1 MAQRKPLTTL
11 QSIYESIKD
20 LLSAIKPKLDK
31 VKGAQSAVVKD
42 LHQVASLA
50 QSFTE
55 RRAKSSKQ
63 RVEWADNLDQ
73 EGVYLWNISGL
84 VRKSP
89 DEHDT
94 DTLALV
100 AGLRL
105 AGFRLVEAGLEPN
118 PEIATLVHVLQL
130 ASKAGASLSEHGS
143 KDAAATVL
151 SSAAKYEDMLKGSD
165 DPTGAHRQ
173 SKACATV
180 VFLSTRMEAAWK
192 EGNHSM
198 AEYMAQ
204 RITDDDEQRL
214 ALLPPHQRELLAIKL
229 HNIGKSMLK
238 GDSRQNGSV
247 TDGAKAQDAVKW
259 LQKSYTIV
267 EQLEGPDTPGI
278 AELKIAILR
287 SLARAYFLSSASIPE
302 NLSRAE
308 ATLQELIPT
317 IDASKQHA
325 SSEYLELRWQRL
337 AILKRRKA
345 GDPAIIDAFRSIID
359 NMSFSETSVTESVF
373 RLLGDVMPERP
384 FFLLTP
390 GSVLQE
396 LRTLNYRHALATTVN
411 QYCLERAVECHKSG
425 SNYVDRLLLSLIF
438 HCSKDDDHARA
449 MSDLETAFNH
459 LHQAD
464 HVLPSVPTT
473 ACLTLIWQYGDR
485 DYRAKKWTNA
495 ADWYIA
501 GSHQVFRST
510 RPESSSKCLRKA
522 ALCYMEQREFAK
534 ATSVIR
540 RCPTNEATTHY
551 IVFLIAVHQGLDDEA
566 IRAVQDMVKAPDFD
580 RRMLL
585 LATQLSHDMDMKTL
599 LLSVLQSLL
608 RTLKFADGGETA
620 VEAMTLLRCIIRL
633 ILKLLVQPG
642 INRRAVLTDALV
654 EHFQTAKT
662 LTEAA
667 CTQKAFSIINKDVSW
682 LWRTAYNTAIQ
693 ACAEWEDANE
703 KISELFEIARDLLR
717 ICCEESTI
725 DVDGDLHLYL
735 LNASFSA
742 LCGRVFA
749 TRAKAASE
757 GAADDFRT
765 VASDIKTCKTTI
777 NSVMNKKKIV
787 AVDDVRRVKYFLHIL
802 RIFQSESLANL
813 KEWDELLE
821 VIAEITQSDELAI
834 ETYEAIADILWTDKD
849 CPVNG
854 TVSIDFLFSSKLQ
867 PHSTHQVLYAAL
879 EAILHASLNHG
890 SLSVEKFAR
899 WLRAICTIILS
910 RNTIAD
916 RAKAIGYVEQ
926 AVTVMEE
933 HQAGEDHYPMD
944 ERQWLLS
951 TSYNTGIECLQFVS
965 IVNDLFRRFRYLYVF
980 FMSVL
985 RRLMKPSDGSNQLPW
1000 CAGLFLTVGA
1010 LQTRQVE
1017 STSTAS
1023 TVMRAQLTIC
1033 TRSDFGDIR
1042 PPPGSVLETSNRK
1055 TRPFNEPSTSLL
1067 RTMLDRLDPFLFSC
1081 WTSR

>member
-1 MAQRKPLTTL
+1 MAQRKPLPAL

-89 DEHDT
+89 DEHDI

-214 ALLPPHQRELLAIKL
+214 TLLPPHQRELLAIKL

-247 TDGAKAQDAVKW
+247 TDGTKAQDAVKW

-287 SLARAYFLSSASIPE
+287 SLARAYFLSSASNPE

-359 NMSFSETSVTESVF
+359 NMSFSETSVTEFVF
-373 RLLGDVMPERP
+373 RLLGDVMPEHTV
-384 FFLLTP
+384 FLLTP
-390 GSVLQE
+390 SSVLQE
-396 LRTLNYRHALATTVN
+396 LRTLNHRHALATTVN

-551 IVFLIAVHQGLDDEA
+551 IVLLIAVHQA

-585 LATQLSHDMDMKTL
+585 LATQLSHDVDMKTL

-633 ILKLLVQPG
+633 ILKLLVEPG
-642 INRRAVLTDALV
+642 IVRRAVLTDALV

-682 LWRTAYNTAIQ
+682 LWRTAYNAAIQ
-693 ACAEWEDANE
+693 ACTEWEDANE
-703 KISELFEIARDLLR
+703 KISDLFEIARDLLR
-717 ICCEESTI
+717 VCCEESTI

-757 GAADDFRT
+757 GAADVTAHHQDFRT
-765 VASDIKTCKTTI
+765 VASDINICKTTI

-821 VIAEITQSDELAI
+821 VIAEITESDELAV

-849 CPVNG
+849 CPVN
-854 TVSIDFLFSSKLQ
+854 
-867 PHSTHQVLYAAL
+867 VLYAAL

-926 AVTVMEE
+926 AATVMEE
-933 HQAGEDHYPMD
+933 HQAGEDPYPMD

-965 IVNDLFRRFRYLYVF
+965 
-980 FMSVL
+980 MS
-985 RRLMKPSDGSNQLPW
+985 N
-1000 CAGLFLTVGA
+1000 
-1010 LQTRQVE
+1010 
-1017 STSTAS
+1017 
-1023 TVMRAQLTIC
+1023 
-1033 TRSDFGDIR
+1033 
-1042 PPPGSVLETSNRK
+1042 N
-1055 TRPFNEPSTSLL
+1055 PF
-1067 RTMLDRLDPFLFSC
+1067 
-1081 WTSR
+1081 

>member
-1 MAQRKPLTTL
+1 MEAKMQRPR
-11 QSIYESIKD
+11 
-20 LLSAIKPKLDK
+20 
-31 VKGAQSAVVKD
+31 
-42 LHQVASLA
+42 
-50 QSFTE
+50 F
-55 RRAKSSKQ
+55 
-63 RVEWADNLDQ
+63 
-73 EGVYLWNISGL
+73 YL
-84 VRKSP
+84 V
-89 DEHDT
+89 
-94 DTLALV
+94 
-100 AGLRL
+100 LR
-105 AGFRLVEAGLEPN
+105 RLVMSRRS
-118 PEIATLVHVLQL
+118 IFR
-130 ASKAGASLSEHGS
+130 
-143 KDAAATVL
+143 
-151 SSAAKYEDMLKGSD
+151 SAWLIKRKCGGGQYEDMLKGSD

-204 RITDDDEQRL
+204 RITGTIITSHSIGMLASAEILIHVMLSDDDEQRL
-214 ALLPPHQRELLAIKL
+214 TLLPPHQRELLAIKL

-247 TDGAKAQDAVKW
+247 TDGTKAQDAVKW

-287 SLARAYFLSSASIPE
+287 SLARAYFLSSASNPE

-359 NMSFSETSVTESVF
+359 NMSFSETSVT
-373 RLLGDVMPERP
+373 D
-384 FFLLTP
+384 
-390 GSVLQE
+390 VLQE
-396 LRTLNYRHALATTVN
+396 LRTLNHRHALATTVN

-551 IVFLIAVHQGLDDEA
+551 IVLLIAVHQGLDDEA

-585 LATQLSHDMDMKTL
+585 LATQLSHDVDMKTL

-633 ILKLLVQPG
+633 ILKLLVEPG
-642 INRRAVLTDALV
+642 ANRAVLTDALV

-682 LWRTAYNTAIQ
+682 LWRTAYNAAIQ
-693 ACAEWEDANE
+693 ACTEWEDANE
-703 KISELFEIARDLLR
+703 KISDLFEIARDLLR
-717 ICCEESTI
+717 VCCEESTI

-765 VASDIKTCKTTI
+765 VASDINICKTTI

-821 VIAEITQSDELAI
+821 VIAEITESDELAV

-849 CPVNG
+849 CPVN
-854 TVSIDFLFSSKLQ
+854 
-867 PHSTHQVLYAAL
+867 VLYAAL

-926 AVTVMEE
+926 AATVMEE
-933 HQAGEDHYPMD
+933 HQAGEDPYPMD

-951 TSYNTGIECLQFVS
+951 TSYNTGIECLHASSLDEAKRWFESATVVCRFVPDGRS
-965 IVNDLFRRFRYLYVF
+965 LANKISETYAHLLARY
-980 FMSVL
+980 S
-985 RRLMKPSDGSNQLPW
+985 
-1000 CAGLFLTVGA
+1000 
-1010 LQTRQVE
+1010 
-1017 STSTAS
+1017 
-1023 TVMRAQLTIC
+1023 
-1033 TRSDFGDIR
+1033 
-1042 PPPGSVLETSNRK
+1042 ETSK
-1055 TRPFNEPSTSLL
+1055 AK
-1067 RTMLDRLDPFLFSC
+1067 D
-1081 WTSR
+1081 

>member
-1 MAQRKPLTTL
+1 MAQRKPLPAL

-89 DEHDT
+89 DEHDI

-118 PEIATLVHVLQL
+118 PEIASKMSLCPRGPNETAKDSRSQHWFTFSSWQARQELHYQNMEAKMQRPRFYLVLRRLVM
-130 ASKAGASLSEHGS
+130 SRRSIFR
-143 KDAAATVL
+143 
-151 SSAAKYEDMLKGSD
+151 SAWLIKRKCGGGQYEDMLKGSD

-204 RITDDDEQRL
+204 RITGTIITSHSIDDDEQRL
-214 ALLPPHQRELLAIKL
+214 TLLPPHQ
-229 HNIGKSMLK
+229 SMLK

-247 TDGAKAQDAVKW
+247 TDGTKAQDAVKW

-287 SLARAYFLSSASIPE
+287 SLARAYFLSSASNPE

-359 NMSFSETSVTESVF
+359 NMSFSETSVTEFVF
-373 RLLGDVMPERP
+373 RLLGDVMPEHTV
-384 FFLLTP
+384 FLLTP
-390 GSVLQE
+390 SSVLQE
-396 LRTLNYRHALATTVN
+396 LRTLNHRHALATTVN

-551 IVFLIAVHQGLDDEA
+551 IVLLIAVHQGLDDEA

-585 LATQLSHDMDMKTL
+585 LATQLSHDVDMKTL

-608 RTLKFADGGETA
+608 RTLK
-620 VEAMTLLRCIIRL
+620 
-633 ILKLLVQPG
+633 
-642 INRRAVLTDALV
+642 AVLTDALV

-682 LWRTAYNTAIQ
+682 LWRTAYNAAIQ
-693 ACAEWEDANE
+693 ACTEWEDANE
-703 KISELFEIARDLLR
+703 KISDLFEIARDSQLLR
-717 ICCEESTI
+717 VCCEESTI

-765 VASDIKTCKTTI
+765 VASDINICKTTI

-821 VIAEITQSDELAI
+821 VIAEITQSDELAV

-849 CPVNG
+849 CPVN
-854 TVSIDFLFSSKLQ
+854 
-867 PHSTHQVLYAAL
+867 VLYAAL

-926 AVTVMEE
+926 AATVMEE
-933 HQAGEDHYPMD
+933 HQAGEDPYPMD

-965 IVNDLFRRFRYLYVF
+965 
-980 FMSVL
+980 MSNN
-985 RRLMKPSDGSNQLPW
+985 S
-1000 CAGLFLTVGA
+1000 F
-1010 LQTRQVE
+1010 
-1017 STSTAS
+1017 
-1023 TVMRAQLTIC
+1023 
-1033 TRSDFGDIR
+1033 
-1042 PPPGSVLETSNRK
+1042 
-1055 TRPFNEPSTSLL
+1055 
-1067 RTMLDRLDPFLFSC
+1067 
-1081 WTSR
+1081 